1 MLNDISLD
9 EYEQVIEED
18 YEEWWYEQDISIL
31 SKQSLQLEG
40 DEDEEWES

>member
-9 EYEQVIEED
+9 EYEHVIEED
-18 YEEWWYEQDISIL
+18 YEEGWYEQDISIL

-40 DEDEEWES
+40 DEEEEWES